1 MEPSAGEQKA
11 YWRKSLT
18 ITWLLLFAWFVVT
31 LVLGFHG
38 REARGLTIL
47 YAVIVGL
54 YAWYLSRLDKIQ
66 R

>member
-1 MEPSAGEQKA
+1 VETSAAEQKA

-18 ITWLLLFAWFVVT
+18 ITWLLLFAWVAVT
-31 LVLGFHG
+31 LVLGFHA
-38 REARGLTIL
+38 REARGLTLL

-54 YAWYLSRLDKIQ
+54 YAWYLSRLDKIH